1 MSRMP
6 VLLHSGLSAYCTE
19 LAAIEGKFADDSN
32 RIGLHPAEL
41 RSSRFNWASAQ
52 RTFIRPQLEAVG
64 GDWKT
69 SGRRGNHSRES
80 GLMAAGFYSA
90 LK

>member
-1 MSRMP
+1 MP

-41 RSSRFNWASAQ
+41 RSSRCSIGPPHSGHLSAPNSKPSAA
-52 RTFIRPQLEAVG
+52 TGKHPGAEATIFAKA
-64 GDWKT
+64 D
-69 SGRRGNHSRES
+69 
-80 GLMAAGFYSA
+80 
-90 LK
+90 